1 MFLDVTPKER
11 AAFLSQTEGCLIPG
25 YTGHC
30 PTLKFRF
37 GKPYGANTKDII
49 KELSVKDLSVHHE
62 PYRQN
67 DPNKVVLKPI
77 VRKEGQNENPVTP
90 FKHRTRRYVLGYTG
104 YIPGMNFRYGKSFQ
118 RSADDSVMEFSR
130 RMSQEQVRREKDRGH
145 RSQSAP
151 KMPSI
156 RSRDEVKKTL
166 HHYHDRHKYGENH
179 ISPECPP
186 IAGYTGHIPRVR
198 GTEVSLSQRYN
209 TAARKG
215 LSLLREERKR
225 RNEMEEAT
233 LAVRRA
239 LHQDNRYTTPAM

>member
-1 MFLDVTPKER
+1 
-11 AAFLSQTEGCLIPG
+11 
-25 YTGHC
+25 
-30 PTLKFRF
+30 
-37 GKPYGANTKDII
+37 
-49 KELSVKDLSVHHE
+49 ELSVKDLSVHHE

-166 HHYHDRHKYGENH
+166 HHYHDRHKYGAAAS
-179 ISPECPP
+179 SPIFLCSYFIFTPSSTFTSFSFTAVSSSFMFICSFAATSYSLPP
-186 IAGYTGHIPRVR
+186 PR
-198 GTEVSLSQRYN
+198 SLRFPSRPPLPLPCSFFPTSY
-209 TAARKG
+209 
-215 LSLLREERKR
+215 SLPSSRPL
-225 RNEMEEAT
+225 
-233 LAVRRA
+233 LF
-239 LHQDNRYTTPAM
+239 P

>member
-1 MFLDVTPKER
+1 MFVDYPAPKHNS
-11 AAFLSQTEGCLIPG
+11 FMTVPYGCLIPG

-30 PTLKFRF
+30 PTLKFRY
-37 GKPYGANTKDII
+37 GKPYGASTKDII
-49 KELSVKDLSVHHE
+49 KELSVKDLSVRHE

-67 DPNKVVLKPI
+67 DPNKALLTPI
-77 VRKEGQNENPVTP
+77 ARKEGQTESPSLP

-118 RSADDSVMEFSR
+118 RAADDSMMDFNR
-130 RMSQEQVRREKDRGH
+130 RMSREEIRREKEHGH

-156 RSRDEVKKTL
+156 HSRDEVKKAL
-166 HHYHDRHKYGENH
+166 HHYQNRKYGDSH

-209 TAARKG
+209 TAVRKG
-215 LSLLREERKR
+215 LALLREERQH

-233 LAVRRA
+233 RAVHRA
-239 LHQDNRYTTPAM
+239 LQHDSRYTIPAM